1 MQRISCAQS
10 MLIVIE
16 ETFGNCKILIFD
28 SNHPELWQQFLAKK
42 VAVRSLSLGEI
53 CNVRTF
59 NANAERNSATTHGL
73 IVIEP
78 GFWSSSQ
85 FLESRLATSS
95 VSALTITEVSM

>member
-1 MQRISCAQS
+1 
-10 MLIVIE
+10 
-16 ETFGNCKILIFD
+16 
-28 SNHPELWQQFLAKK
+28 
-42 VAVRSLSLGEI
+42 LGEI